1 MSSFV
6 SSDIA
11 ADKFKAREEL
21 QHEQHVEALRYEL
34 GGLSLAALRD
44 RAHAAGVSTKALD
57 DVEVGW
63 RGMSHDDEVSP
74 TACRRLFSLGCVL
87 TLVGL
92 CRRGR

>member
-1 MSSFV
+1 M

-63 RGMSHDDEVSP
+63 RGMSHDDEVIP
-74 TACRRLFSLGCVL
+74 TACRRLFRVAFSHRWGCVA
-87 TLVGL
+87 G
-92 CRRGR
+92 

>member
-21 QHEQHVEALRYEL
+21 HHEQHVEALRYEL

-63 RGMSHDDEVSP
+63 RGMSHDDEVSK
-74 TACRRLFSLGCVL
+74 RRLLFSLGYVF
-87 TLVGL
+87 TPMVL

>member
-1 MSSFV
+1 MFV

-63 RGMSHDDEVSP
+63 RGMSHDDEVSKRIIL
-74 TACRRLFSLGCVL
+74 CSLGYVF
-87 TLVGL
+87 TPMGL